1 MINCKRDAGYLSVIP
16 ANEEGQVI
24 LAVSNYP
31 ASFQTCV
38 DISDAVAFADL
49 IYELAGANTPA
60 NYQKANTMQVNVKK
74 LHTAAQLPEYATA
87 GAACFDLRAIDG
99 GEVGPNG
106 GTLACR
112 TGLAFEVPAGH
123 VMLIYSR
130 SGHGFKNSV
139 RLVNAVGVIDADY
152 RGEVAV
158 KLINDSPQA
167 FHVEPGD
174 RIAQAMIIP
183 VPAVTLVEA
192 AELSDTDRG
201 AGGFGST
208 GQ

>member
-1 MINCKRDAGYLSVIP
+1 MIYCKRGAGCLSVIP
-16 ANEEGQVI
+16 ANEEGRVI

-158 KLINDSPQA
+158 KLINDSPLA

-183 VPAVTLVEA
+183 APAVTLVEA

>member
-1 MINCKRDAGYLSVIP
+1 MILCKGGFQYLN
-16 ANEEGQVI
+16 AHEAHEQGKVI
-24 LAVSNYP
+24 LSFSAYPLGIQTVVDVADAVS
-31 ASFQTCV
+31 
-38 DISDAVAFADL
+38 FADL

-87 GAACFDLRAIDG
+87 GAACFDLGTIDG

-158 KLINDSPQA
+158 KLINDSPLA

-183 VPAVTLVEA
+183 APAVTLVEA